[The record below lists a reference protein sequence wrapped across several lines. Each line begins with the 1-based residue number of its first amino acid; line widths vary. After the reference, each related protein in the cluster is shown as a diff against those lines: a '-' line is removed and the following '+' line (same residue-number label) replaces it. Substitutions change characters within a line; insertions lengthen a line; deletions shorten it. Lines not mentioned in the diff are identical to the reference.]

1 MDNFIPRRL
10 HIGDDMYC
18 AYKVDEFVSSSIHW
32 HSHFQMDIVAEGEG
46 VQIINGKSYP
56 IKKGNIVIISPLDF
70 HTSLVPDGGSILIY
84 TVKFSS
90 RLFYDHLEDLC
101 SLEDFPIVETL
112 DYRNFETAQKLF
124 ELIMEEQKQK
134 NNLGSE
140 KFAENLIQQL
150 VILALRASGS
160 KAYNNSE
167 NTLVRRALSYIH
179 YNFRNQ
185 LKVSD
190 VANHIGYSPNYF
202 SAEFKKRTGV
212 EFQQY
217 LLDLRLEFAMKLL
230 RLSEMSVTETCFAS
244 GFNTLPH
251 FSQSFKNKFNMSPS
265 EVKRNAEF
273 K

>member
-56 IKKGNIVIISPLDF
+56 IRKGNIVIISPLDF
-70 HTSLVPDGGSILIY
+70 HTNFGPKSGTISVC

-101 SLEDFPIVETL
+101 SLGDFPIVETL
-112 DYRNFETAQKLF
+112 NSHDFETAKKLF
-124 ELIMEEQKQK
+124 ELILEEQEQK
-134 NNLGSE
+134 ATLGSE

-160 KAYNNSE
+160 KTYNNES
-167 NTLVRRALSYIH
+167 TLVRRALSYIH
-179 YNFRNQ
+179 YNFKNQ
-185 LKVSD
+185 IKVAD

-230 RLSEMSVTETCFAS
+230 SLSEMSVTEACFAS

-251 FSQSFKNKFNMSPS
+251 FSQSFKNKFKMSPS
-265 EVKRNAEF
+265 EIKRNTEI